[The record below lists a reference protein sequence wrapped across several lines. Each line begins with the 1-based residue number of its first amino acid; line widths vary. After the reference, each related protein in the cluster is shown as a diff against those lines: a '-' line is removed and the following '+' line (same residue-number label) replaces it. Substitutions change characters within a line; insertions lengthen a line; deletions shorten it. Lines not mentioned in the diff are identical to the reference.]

1 MPLAADAGVPAL
13 LAFSKLLHVTSAVAG
28 FSFFMLPV
36 VLLTS
41 LLLPTS
47 LSY

>member
-1 MPLAADAGVPAL
+1 MLLAADACVPAL
-13 LAFSKLLHVTSAVAG
+13 LAFLLLLHVISAVAG
-28 FSFFMLPV
+28 ISFFMLPV

-41 LLLPTS
+41 LLLPPS